1 MSLSIFDVTGPVMI
15 GPSSS
20 HTAGAARLA
29 RVASALAGLPFTHVS
44 FGLHGSFYDTYLGHG
59 TDKALLA
66 GALGIREDDEAL
78 RDAPEIADAAGVTYD
93 YHRVALEDVHEN
105 SAEITFR
112 LADGTDFTVVGSSLG
127 GAQIVIRRVGDLETE
142 FSATRP
148 TLLVRHLDRRGMIS
162 DISSLITG
170 AGINIAVMRY
180 GRKAKY
186 DFACTVVE
194 VDEPIP
200 PLVVATIATLPDVYS
215 AQAVDVAN

>member
-29 RVASALAGLPFTHVS
+29 RVARALAGAPFTHVS
-44 FGLHGSFYDTYLGHG
+44 FGLHGSFHDTYLGHG

-78 RDAPEIADAAGVTYD
+78 RDAPEIANTAGIIYS
-93 YHRVALEDVHEN
+93 YHRADLEDVHEN
-105 SAEITFR
+105 SVEITFR
-112 LADGTDFTVVGSSLG
+112 LKDGTDFTVVGSSIG
-127 GAQIVIRRVGDLETE
+127 GGQIVIRRVGELETE

-170 AGINIAVMRY
+170 AGVNIAVMRY
-180 GRKAKY
+180 TRNSKGGP
-186 DFACTVVE
+186 ACTVAE
-194 VDEPIP
+194 VDEPLP
-200 PLVVATIATLPDVYS
+200 PIVVETIAELPDVYS
-215 AQAVDVAN
+215 AQAVDVGN